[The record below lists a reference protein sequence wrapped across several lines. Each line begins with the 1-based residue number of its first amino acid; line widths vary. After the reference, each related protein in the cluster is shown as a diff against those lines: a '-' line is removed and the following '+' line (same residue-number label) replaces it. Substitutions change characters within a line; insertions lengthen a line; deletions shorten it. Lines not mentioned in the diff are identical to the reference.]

1 MIQGLINN
9 QTATAFSYAITW
21 YVDIADK
28 FVGTPTFTSSTI
40 GDDTYYALSFPYI
53 LYKLESQQ
61 TGKTKI
67 FTRSGFSPAVGKNL
81 NKYKRQVTLSFEY
94 SVNPSSTED
103 LSAAEILVG
112 NDDFPLGFYNI
123 TVYETDTNGELN
135 PDNAKAVL
143 YNGILNMKGRE
154 ALGTANDFQSVVY
167 TEYTTN
173 DADTDS
179 VYITN

>member
-1 MIQGLINN
+1 MIQGLISN
-9 QTATAFSYAITW
+9 QTHTSYGYGISW

-28 FVGTPTFTSSTI
+28 FVGTPTFITSTI
-40 GDDTYYALSFPYI
+40 GDDTYYAMSFPYI

-67 FTRSGFSPAVGKNL
+67 FTRTGVAPAVGKNL
-81 NKYKRQVTLSFEY
+81 NKYKRQVTLSLSY
-94 SVNPSSTED
+94 SANPSSTED
-103 LSAAEILVG
+103 LSAAEVRVG
-112 NDDFPLGFYNI
+112 TDDFPLGFYNM
-123 TVYETDTNGELN
+123 TVYETDTDGELN

-143 YNGILNMKGRE
+143 YNGILNMKARE
-154 ALGTANDFQSVVY
+154 APGTSNDFPSVVY